1 MLTHIY
7 GISPTI
13 STAQWSGDGDV
24 MHNGYDK
31 QWNGCTIYKYSL
43 YSKTAQKIYVQFVCT
58 KIKQFYNLIINIAF
72 FSSKWTIVRV
82 VWMAVEMPT
91 LHRWWLNDESKS
103 TLPGVNIE
111 KLYAIQTDSL

>member
-13 STAQWSGDGDV
+13 STAQWSGDGDVV

-43 YSKTAQKIYVQFVCT
+43 YSKTAQ
-58 KIKQFYNLIINIAF
+58 
-72 FSSKWTIVRV
+72 
-82 VWMAVEMPT
+82 
-91 LHRWWLNDESKS
+91 
-103 TLPGVNIE
+103 
-111 KLYAIQTDSL
+111 